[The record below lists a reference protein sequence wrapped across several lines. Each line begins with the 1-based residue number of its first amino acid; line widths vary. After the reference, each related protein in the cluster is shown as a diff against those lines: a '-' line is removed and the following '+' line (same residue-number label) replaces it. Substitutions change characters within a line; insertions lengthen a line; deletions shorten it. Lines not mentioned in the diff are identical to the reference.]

1 MSGPLHRQEL
11 TFGSIYALFQFL
23 LLPQLAAIA
32 NLFLKLPVWVLQVG
46 VFALNFLC
54 TLVIF
59 RRFLL
64 AACKTALQHPLKT
77 LGFSLLGLVLYYIG
91 TFSVALLILI
101 LQPDYLNLNDSSIS
115 QLSQQSGIWMAVGT
129 VLLVPVAEE
138 CVFRGLLFRGI
149 YDRKPVLAGV
159 LSVCLFSAVHI
170 VGYIGIY
177 EPVHLLLAFLQY
189 LPAGLCLNFAY
200 KKADT
205 IIAPILMHTC
215 INLIGMSI
223 M

>member
-1 MSGPLHRQEL
+1 M
-11 TFGSIYALFQFL
+11 
-23 LLPQLAAIA
+23 
-32 NLFLKLPVWVLQVG
+32 G

-64 AACKTALQHPLKT
+64 TACKTALQHPLKT

-91 TFSVALLILI
+91 TFFVTLLILI

-177 EPVHLLLAFLQY
+177 TPVHLLLAFLQY

-215 INLIGMSI
+215 INLIGMSV